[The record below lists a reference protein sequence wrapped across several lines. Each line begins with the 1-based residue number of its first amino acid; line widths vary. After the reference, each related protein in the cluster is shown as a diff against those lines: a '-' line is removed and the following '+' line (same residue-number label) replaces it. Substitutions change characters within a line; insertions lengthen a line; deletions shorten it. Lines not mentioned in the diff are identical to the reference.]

1 MELGDRRSVVNRFL
15 QRWAVFA
22 GLVVVWELLTWYADD
37 PFFPRPTEIAV
48 AAHGLWFSG
57 PAGEL
62 FLTDTVFDHVF
73 PSIGRLLGGWA
84 IAAVVG
90 ISLGVALGRSPAAAE
105 YVGPLL
111 TFMRSIPPPLLVPVF
126 MLVFSVGTTMQLA
139 TIVFGVLWP
148 ILLNSIDGARS
159 VDALK
164 FETSAVFRI
173 PKPQWVLGVVLPSA
187 APKIFAGLRVSLSLS
202 LVLMV
207 VSELVGTDNGI
218 GSQLLV
224 AQREFDFPDMWAGI
238 ILLGVLG
245 YALNTVLLA
254 FERKA
259 LAWQPKQ
266 ERTPATVEE
275 KAV

>member
-1 MELGDRRSVVNRFL
+1 MIRFL
-15 QRWAVFA
+15 QRWVVFA
-22 GLVVVWELLTWYADD
+22 GLVVVWELLTWLADD
-37 PFFPRPTEIAV
+37 TFFPRPSEIVV
-48 AAHGLWFSG
+48 AAQGLWFSG
-57 PAGEL
+57 PPGDL
-62 FLTDTVFDHVF
+62 FLSDAVFEHVL
-73 PSIGRLLGGWA
+73 PSIGRLLSGWA
-84 IAAVVG
+84 MAAVLGV
-90 ISLGVALGRSPAAAE
+90 SLGVALGRSATAMQYA
-105 YVGPLL
+105 GPLL
-111 TFMRSIPPPLLVPVF
+111 TFMRSIPPPALVPVF
-126 MLVFSVGTTMQLA
+126 LLLFSVGTQMQLA

-148 ILLNSIDGARS
+148 ILLNSVDGARS
-159 VDALK
+159 VDATK

-173 PKPQWVLGVVLPSA
+173 PKPQWILGVVLPSA

-238 ILLGVLG
+238 VLLGLLG
-245 YALNTVLLA
+245 YALNTVLLV

-275 KAV
+275 KV